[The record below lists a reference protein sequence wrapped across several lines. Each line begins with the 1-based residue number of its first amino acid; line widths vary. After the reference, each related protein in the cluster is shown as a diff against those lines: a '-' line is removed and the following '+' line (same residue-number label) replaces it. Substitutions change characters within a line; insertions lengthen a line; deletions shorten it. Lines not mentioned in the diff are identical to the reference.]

1 MGIILHNLQV
11 IPILTTIHHIPII
24 LKLNSHP
31 KALITFLLIKYLL
44 LRIPSLHY
52 SKLKSLLLA
61 PNLMCSNTMLTA
73 SNSSSLTLKRVTNP
87 KTSITDKITNNNDSR
102 TTQSYK
108 DKTLRIPMNLK
119 SGLTKEGGIS
129 QQSKSFMRSK
139 KANYKKQN

>member
-1 MGIILHNLQV
+1 
-11 IPILTTIHHIPII
+11 
-24 LKLNSHP
+24 
-31 KALITFLLIKYLL
+31 
-44 LRIPSLHY
+44 
-52 SKLKSLLLA
+52 
-61 PNLMCSNTMLTA
+61 MLTA